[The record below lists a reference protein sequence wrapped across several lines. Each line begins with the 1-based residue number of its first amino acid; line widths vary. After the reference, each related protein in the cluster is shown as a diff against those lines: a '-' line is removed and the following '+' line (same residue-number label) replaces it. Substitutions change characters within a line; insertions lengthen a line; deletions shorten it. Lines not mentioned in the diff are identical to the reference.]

1 MWVNWF
7 KNECFWHRFT
17 CSPQHKRWPPQIR
30 KRKCSNLLP
39 SYLMQIGKC
48 NFYSRTNIPTYL
60 LPSVTQYFSGHLML
74 PEASIHGVALGNSTP
89 EEYNEMGCAI
99 VAGIEAGW
107 VINVKSFELFW
118 EFPMWSFF
126 FHFHVFFPV
135 GWIQWLIA
143 NTPWRRYAFNET
155 IYDVT

>member
-1 MWVNWF
+1 MFLTCICNS
-7 KNECFWHRFT
+7 KNNLSSYCGLTDSRMSASGT
-17 CSPQHKRWPPQIR
+17 DLPVVLSIRGDPPQKK

-126 FHFHVFFPV
+126 FHFHGFFFQL
-135 GWIQWLIA
+135 G
-143 NTPWRRYAFNET
+143 ESS
-155 IYDVT
+155 D